1 MNTKLIVTILIL
13 ITLSSCSKPI
23 VVDISMP
30 NDKNLNCNELNDEFV
45 ETRRFKKE
53 AQDTKDFNTGG
64 NVTRTILFW
73 PALVK
78 TLHNADVAIRA
89 ADARAYHVV
98 EIMKDK
104 KCKHSDKLYSELT
117 KTISV
122 TLSFEIKRLNQ
133 LYERG
138 IITEEEFVLAK
149 KKVLSKE

>member
-1 MNTKLIVTILIL
+1 MKKNLIFLTLIL
-13 ITLSSCSKPI
+13 ITLVSCAKPT
-23 VVDISMP
+23 VVNVVMP
-30 NDKNLNCNELNDEFV
+30 NDTKLNCDELSDEFF

-53 AQDTKDFNTGG
+53 AQNAKDFNTGG
-64 NVTRTILFW
+64 NMTRTILFW

-104 KCKHSDKLYSELT
+104 KCKKADKLYSELN
-117 KTISV
+117 KSVSV

-133 LYERG
+133 LYKRG
-138 IITEEEFVLAK
+138 IITEEEFVEAK